1 MKLIVGLGNPGSK
14 FSHSRHNVG
23 FECVEHMA
31 RKWRISLSERRSK
44 VVLGQGE
51 ISGAS
56 VILAKPRTFMNNSG
70 DGIKYLLTRFSASA
84 QQLVVVYDDM
94 DLPLGG
100 IRIRPEGSAAGHK
113 GMGSIMT
120 TLSTQQFPRVRVGI
134 GKVPEGEDGMD
145 YVLGQFSREERKVIQ
160 MAVAQVTDA
169 VACLLQDG
177 IDAAMNR
184 FN

>member
-1 MKLIVGLGNPGSK
+1 MKLIVGLGNPGRK
-14 FSHSRHNVG
+14 FNHSRHNVG
-23 FECVEHMA
+23 FECVEHIA
-31 RKWRISLSERRSK
+31 RKWGIRLSERRSK
-44 VVLGQGE
+44 VVMGQGE
-51 ISGAS
+51 VCGAS
-56 VILAKPRTFMNNSG
+56 VVLARPRTFMNNSG
-70 DGIKYLLTRFSASA
+70 DGIKYLLTRFSSSP

-120 TLSTQQFPRVRVGI
+120 ALSTQQFPRVRVGI
-134 GKVPEGEDGMD
+134 GRAPEGLDGMD
-145 YVLGQFSREERKVIQ
+145 YVLGRFTREERKVIQ
-160 MAVAQVTDA
+160 IAVAQVTDA